1 MEGGGRV
8 AYQATSNELP
18 LIRQESAFQWLPGE
32 RQVFVLVMPFVFKR
46 ERERERE
53 EREMFERERCWRERS
68 FEKEDRDGM
77 FEREKDVGEREREM
91 FEREEGERD
100 V

>member
-46 ERERERE
+46 ERERE
-53 EREMFERERCWRERS
+53 MLERERCCRERS